1 MSVLVALPGC
11 RGPRAAAQCS
21 GDRRAGPA
29 HPAAPAAAAP
39 ARARAEHQV
48 GPCAARASPHGVNK
62 RMWQTDL
69 GRAQLLHGRC
79 MRLASCQRAAGWAR
93 RQGRRQRRLQRSA
106 CATASARGR
115 TKDVPQWGLHGGRPG
130 GLGPLQRSPHAC
142 WTPWR
147 LPACAASQCA
157 RPGDRTLF
165 YPYPARAAPQG
176 VRGGGPGGRAA
187 CARGRGAR
195 GLARVRP
202 HGGPGGRQVR
212 AGPGAARAAAALTQ
226 PGCATRACTRADEG
240 AGRCD
245 VRGPSAA

>member
-157 RPGDRTLF
+157 RPGDRTLIL
-165 YPYPARAAPQG
+165 PLPCSRRTAGSSWRRTWRPRCMRTRAWRP
-176 VRGGGPGGRAA
+176 RT
-187 CARGRGAR
+187 GAR
-195 GLARVRP
+195 TAAWRAWRPTSSGWPWRRPRCRRAHSAWVRDP
-202 HGGPGGRQVR
+202 RLHAGG
-212 AGPGAARAAAALTQ
+212 
-226 PGCATRACTRADEG
+226 
-240 AGRCD
+240 
-245 VRGPSAA
+245 